1 MLVAMDTLNS
11 TNQMVQGRPKTI
23 CDGVSQFDLIYN
35 RLGGYVRK
43 TWGLSLLFTTKDIYP
58 DVLAQDF
65 HDFVTASLFGI
76 PQQQIMKDFLG
87 ANTRNFMTLVQE

>member
-1 MLVAMDTLNS
+1 MDTLNS

-43 TWGLSLLFTTKDIYP
+43 TWGLALLFTTKDIYP

-65 HDFVTASLFGI
+65 CLHNIGTKNLLLH
-76 PQQQIMKDFLG
+76 PFLVSPS
-87 ANTRNFMTLVQE
+87 R